1 MAGSCKLEKD
11 FQGTSGG
18 MSQAG
23 EDKLGDGREPR
34 GYLPHRIV
42 GRLNELTPKEST
54 LCIMPGT
61 Q

>member
-1 MAGSCKLEKD
+1 MAGPCKLGKD

-18 MSQAG
+18 LSQAG
-23 EDKLGDGREPR
+23 GDRLGDGRGPR

-42 GRLNELTPKEST
+42 GRVNELTPKESI